1 MQVETDVTWL
11 HKQKESESRE
21 SSPWSSVLFAA
32 RDVEH
37 SLSTKICA
45 MRFLL
50 LSPIVPAQGK
60 LFVVINI
67 FIHVFRSNFL

>member
-50 LSPIVPAQGK
+50 SPIVPAQGNR
-60 LFVVINI
+60 VVVM
-67 FIHVFRSNFL
+67 FIHVF